1 MTNHFMVKQASTLN
15 VRMSHYSLDVYSTR
29 EYQRQSNL
37 AYAWDVALDP
47 VYLGILA
54 ESTGEVGGGR
64 GPVVGPFPSAPS
76 RTVRAPF
83 RCIRLSG

>member
-54 ESTGEVGGGR
+54 ESTAVDPKTQGCHR
-64 GPVVGPFPSAPS
+64 H
-76 RTVRAPF
+76 VRLEAKRQTRP
-83 RCIRLSG
+83 CGSQP